1 MARYTGPTT
10 RINRRFGMSI
20 FPPNK
25 AQDRKPHPPGQ
36 HGPRLRRKLSDY
48 SIGLN
53 EKQKLRYYYG
63 LTEKQFRRT
72 FDRAKRKRGV
82 GKSQPVLERDGRLQP
97 NVGGHCV
104 GRDTDEIFLQM
115 LEKRLDS
122 VLYSI
127 GFAKTRRQARQFVTH
142 GHVKVNGQK
151 VDIPSFSVS
160 AGDTIEVKE
169 ATSSRQLATRALEDT
184 RIRTVPLWIT
194 RNDDALTATVS
205 RDPAADDIETGI
217 NVQQIVEFYSR

>member
-53 EKQKLRYYYG
+53 EKQKLRYLYG

-72 FDRAKRKRGV
+72 FEAAKRRRGV
-82 GKSQPVLERDGRLQP
+82 TGEVF
-97 NVGGHCV
+97 
-104 GRDTDEIFLQM
+104 TQM

-122 VLYSI
+122 VLYST

-142 GHVKVNGQK
+142 GHVKVNGHK

-169 ATSSRQLATRALEDT
+169 ATSSRQLATRALEET
-184 RIRTVPLWIT
+184 RVRNVPLWIT
-194 RNDDALTATVS
+194 RNEDALSAVIS
-205 RDPAADDIETGI
+205 REPEKDDIETGI
-217 NVQQIVEFYSR
+217 NVQLIVEFYSR